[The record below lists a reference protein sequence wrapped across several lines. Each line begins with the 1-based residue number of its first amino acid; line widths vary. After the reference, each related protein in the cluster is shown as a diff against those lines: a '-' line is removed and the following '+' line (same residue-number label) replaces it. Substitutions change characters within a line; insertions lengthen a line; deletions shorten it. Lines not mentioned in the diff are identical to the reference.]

1 MSDKSEE
8 KQETQVRD
16 AIVNLESETLIG
28 TNVDDKSKN
37 ENLQVNKE
45 NENQMNVLQFDNE
58 TMILVE
64 VQGAIAG
71 VPRRGRLRMRNMR
84 RRQRMCVPN
93 VFYIDSDN
101 VITVNTGGRNRGR
114 FRARNIRQRN
124 PDRSRSNLRT
134 ATERESDNTGDRQ
147 ELCDYLDYLEEN
159 TQTKNTSCPR
169 DTSTENVMLSAAP
182 LELNTLATPNAEET
196 EEAEVEDLI
205 YEEITLD
212 TISNRRPTKSWRS
225 VPKYKLSRVDAIQ
238 QEADLF
244 HCFINEK
251 NHEDTIPAGED
262 ESRCCVCRENK
273 ATRVVI
279 PCGHKCLCHHCSR
292 RIALMKTTNYFGHII
307 PKRCPLCRAIIAQMI
322 FPKVV
327 EF

>member
-147 ELCDYLDYLEEN
+147 
-159 TQTKNTSCPR
+159 
-169 DTSTENVMLSAAP
+169 AAP